1 MGATTTGGGGAGGG
15 SSRANANPSS
25 AMAMLMARRQSGGG
39 GSTLSEINVTPF
51 VDVVLVLLII
61 FMITAPML
69 MRSIDVSLP
78 SATLRR
84 EESQERTIVTVDAKG
99 RTYLNDK
106 PVNIE
111 ILEDQLKMRVEVEG
125 LRLAYLR
132 ADETL
137 QYKQI
142 IRVMDLMKRA
152 GVDTV
157 GLAYVYPEEKD
168 GS

>member
-1 MGATTTGGGGAGGG
+1 MQVGGGDSGNGSGKGFSLGG
-15 SSRANANPSS
+15 SALS
-25 AMAMLMARRQSGGG
+25 ALMARRSGTS

-69 MRSIDVSLP
+69 MRSMDVSLP

-84 EESQERTIVTVDAKG
+84 DSPSERTIVTVDAQG
-99 RTYLNDK
+99 RTFVNNRA
-106 PVNIE
+106 VNIE
-111 ILEDQLKMRVEVEG
+111 LLEDEIRQRVEVEN
-125 LRLAYLR
+125 LRVAYLR

-137 QYKQI
+137 QYREI
-142 IRVMDLMKRA
+142 IRIMDLLKRA

-157 GLAYVYPEEKD
+157 GLAYVYPEEKID
-168 GS
+168 

>member
-1 MGATTTGGGGAGGG
+1 
-15 SSRANANPSS
+15 
-25 AMAMLMARRQSGGG
+25 MALLTARRQTGGNG
-39 GSTLSEINVTPF
+39 TLSEINVTPF

-69 MRSIDVSLP
+69 MRAMDVSLP
-78 SATLRR
+78 SASIRR
-84 EESQERTIVTVDAKG
+84 DQAEERTIVTIDAQG
-99 RTYLNDK
+99 RTFIDDRA
-106 PVNIE
+106 VN
-111 ILEDQLKMRVEVEG
+111 LELLEEEMKMRVEVRG
-125 LRLAYLR
+125 LRIAYLR

-157 GLAYVYPEEKD
+157 GLAYVYPEEK
-168 GS
+168 

>member
-1 MGATTTGGGGAGGG
+1 MALLTSRRQTGGGNG
-15 SSRANANPSS
+15 
-25 AMAMLMARRQSGGG
+25 
-39 GSTLSEINVTPF
+39 TLSEINVTPF

-69 MRSIDVSLP
+69 MRAMDVSLP
-78 SATLRR
+78 SASIRR
-84 EESQERTIVTVDAKG
+84 DQAEERTIVTIDAQG
-99 RTYLNDK
+99 RTFIDNRA
-106 PVNIE
+106 VN
-111 ILEDQLKMRVEVEG
+111 LELLEEEMKMRVEVRG
-125 LRLAYLR
+125 LRIAYLR

-157 GLAYVYPEEKD
+157 GLAYVYPEEK
-168 GS
+168 

>member
-1 MGATTTGGGGAGGG
+1 MQVNSSGNESNQGSSSGG
-15 SSRANANPSS
+15 SVTALLLSRRSKPSNT
-25 AMAMLMARRQSGGG
+25 
-39 GSTLSEINVTPF
+39 TLSDINVTPF

-69 MRSIDVSLP
+69 MRSMDVSLP
-78 SATLRR
+78 SATLRQ
-84 EESQERTIVTVDAKG
+84 ESPSERTVVTLDAQG
-99 RTYLNDK
+99 RTFINNQA
-106 PVNIE
+106 VNIE
-111 ILEDQLKMRVEVEG
+111 LLEDQIKQRVEVEN

-137 QYKQI
+137 QYKEI
-142 IRVMDLMKRA
+142 IKIMDLIKRA

-157 GLAYVYPEEKD
+157 GLVYMYPEEK

>member
-1 MGATTTGGGGAGGG
+1 MGASISGGGGG
-15 SSRANANPSS
+15 SKRPTTGS
-25 AMAMLMARRQSGGG
+25 AMALIGSRRQSGGNG
-39 GSTLSEINVTPF
+39 TLSEINVTPF

-69 MRSIDVSLP
+69 MRAMDVSLP
-78 SATLRR
+78 SASIRR
-84 EESQERTIVTVDAKG
+84 DQAEERTIVTLDAQG
-99 RTYLNDK
+99 RTFIDDRA
-106 PVNIE
+106 VN
-111 ILEDQLKMRVEVEG
+111 LELLEEQIRMRVEVQG
-125 LRLAYLR
+125 LRIAYLR

-137 QYKQI
+137 QYRQV
-142 IRVMDLMKRA
+142 IRVMDLLKRA

>member
-1 MGATTTGGGGAGGG
+1 MGGGVSGGGGGGRGSSHGG
-15 SSRANANPSS
+15 SAIST
-25 AMAMLMARRQSGGG
+25 LMARRQSGGG
-39 GSTLSEINVTPF
+39 NGTLSEINVTPF

-69 MRSIDVSLP
+69 MRSMDVSLP
-78 SATLRR
+78 SASLRR
-84 EESQERTIVTVDAKG
+84 DSAEERTIVTLDAQG
-99 RTYLNDK
+99 RTFLGEK
-106 PVNIE
+106 AVNIQL
-111 ILEDQLKMRVEVEG
+111 LEEELKMRVEVQG

-137 QYKQI
+137 QYREV

-157 GLAYVYPEEKD
+157 GLAYVYPEEKS
-168 GS
+168 GP

>member
-1 MGATTTGGGGAGGG
+1 MQIGAGIDGGEKGRASSLGG
-15 SSRANANPSS
+15 SAFS
-25 AMAMLMARRQSGGG
+25 MFMARRQTGSGNG
-39 GSTLSEINVTPF
+39 TLSDINVTPF

-69 MRSIDVSLP
+69 MRSMDISLP
-78 SATLRR
+78 SASMRR
-84 EESQERTIVTVDAKG
+84 EEAEERTIVTLDAEG
-99 RTYLNDK
+99 RTFMDERA
-106 PVNIE
+106 VNRE
-111 ILEDQLKMRVEVEG
+111 LLEEQLRMKVEVRG

-137 QYKQI
+137 QYREI
-142 IRVMDLMKRA
+142 IKVMDLMKKA

-168 GS
+168 RR